1 MVAAVAAVGA
11 PPIVPAVI
19 ESKRR
24 GVGWHCVHSPS
35 EEGGDVGGG
44 AEEGRGM
51 GMLLTLHLV

>member
-1 MVAAVAAVGA
+1 MVAAVAVVGV

-35 EEGGDVGGG
+35 EEGGYWEGG
-44 AEEGRGM
+44 ARLRRGEGWGCC
-51 GMLLTLHLV
+51 

>member
-1 MVAAVAAVGA
+1 MSVWGSGRGRRMVAAVAVVGA

-35 EEGGDVGGG
+35 EEGGY
-44 AEEGRGM
+44 
-51 GMLLTLHLV
+51 

>member
-1 MVAAVAAVGA
+1 MSVWGSGRGRRRVVGVVVGV

-35 EEGGDVGGG
+35 EEGGY
-44 AEEGRGM
+44 
-51 GMLLTLHLV
+51 